1 MKCVFTPLSK
11 FAVSLLVEAF
21 CVFMIL
27 TVRKTTWTTLHG
39 LRPSGF
45 PFTRGCSLVP
55 TPDSGPTV
63 RLVAENHTAL
73 MATNDQY
80 LEAAA
85 VGNVEKLLSLGLRC
99 RR

>member
-1 MKCVFTPLSK
+1 MLLLFTD
-11 FAVSLLVEAF
+11 
-21 CVFMIL
+21 
-27 TVRKTTWTTLHG
+27 
-39 LRPSGF
+39 
-45 PFTRGCSLVP
+45 P
-55 TPDSGPTV
+55 TKHPTV
-63 RLVAENHTAL
+63 RRSDAEPLAENHTAL